1 MLVKEVAKFNP
12 TTTSTYAIE
21 EPDEA
26 KAKEMWKGV
35 EEYIK
40 ENTMLTNICPE
51 MHAVIAAKDLKGF
64 STIERGYL
72 DVTNFYR

>member
-1 MLVKEVAKFNP
+1 MEPKRCWKKLENSIYA
-12 TTTSTYAIE
+12 AIE